1 MLGGDRQKKSDAHKP
16 ERKLVW
22 GVCLSSDLVYIGSSE
37 EELEDEIE
45 SQVRISD
52 LTIQGRFKMSIRI
65 NHNITALDA
74 WRNLTLTTSNMQ
86 KSMEKLSSGYRINRA
101 ADDPAGLVIS
111 EQFRAQIAGLN
122 RAVTNSEGSI
132 NMVQTAE
139 GALTEINNLLIGMRE
154 LAIHAA
160 NTGFNDANQLAAD
173 QQEIE
178 NALATIDRIGATTQF
193 GTKKLLDG
201 SADNV
206 ASVTTANNS
215 KATLGTS
222 NLLAGSHS
230 LTATK
235 KTDASGEFNTSNL
248 GLSTPVYISKLS
260 GGTHNVDITQ
270 ASSGAT
276 KTGSRIFLTDNWN
289 NGLRFSTTAA
299 VAQATGHIT
308 YTADA
313 NSLATITVK
322 INYQDNQTDAS
333 PIGVQTLSFRTTTL
347 AATNAVTANTEFI
360 NKLNTA
366 IAANTYLAGKITAA
380 TTSATG
386 FQIRAANQGNSYSVY
401 VQSVTVAGGT
411 DTFGGLSTTLDG
423 NSGRGASGATINMSA
438 VAAGGTYTGGTV
450 HLNGTYSTMT
460 SLITALNGHLD
471 DHFGT
476 ATTGINNIYATA
488 ITTAAGYDAM
498 KLYTIDQGSSYSL
511 KVNDSKVTGS
521 PDPLKGLGLT
531 TDSTAVTGLD
541 AYVSLDG
548 YTNKID
554 DVRYWYGSSATTQLA
569 TLYNAAATD
578 TDRGSVQLTVAKAL
592 TYGLTSGTNG
602 VKIGNIKFTVNAP
615 TYGVRLDGSP
625 ETTVTA
631 GIENTIY
638 NSTRSE
644 SVKVKYGLD
653 SEGGTETIQ
662 AVDNRLVFQVGAN
675 VGQTVKIALPN
686 MESTY
691 LATGVTGNL
700 FESLSKIDV
709 TTTTGAQ
716 DSQTLIDK
724 AIDTVTNA
732 RGTLGSFQK
741 NTLESNLR
749 NLRIASQNL
758 TAAESTIRDTD
769 MAREMSEY
777 TKYQILLQA
786 GTAMLAQGN
795 QIPQAVLSLFQ

>member
-1 MLGGDRQKKSDAHKP
+1 
-16 ERKLVW
+16 
-22 GVCLSSDLVYIGSSE
+22 
-37 EELEDEIE
+37 
-45 SQVRISD
+45 
-52 LTIQGRFKMSIRI
+52 MSIRI

-74 WRNLTLTTSNMQ
+74 WRNLTLTTSGME

-111 EQFRAQIAGLN
+111 EQFRAQVAGLN

-206 ASVTTANNS
+206 ASITTANNS
-215 KATLGTS
+215 KATLGTAS
-222 NLLAGSHS
+222 LSAGSHS

-235 KTDASGEFNTSNL
+235 KTDASGEFNTTTL
-248 GLSTPVYISKLS
+248 GLSTPQYISKLS
-260 GGTHNVDITQ
+260 GGTHNIDITQ
-270 ASSGAT
+270 ASSGAI
-276 KTGSRIFLTDNWN
+276 KTGSRIFITDNWSN
-289 NGLRFSTTAA
+289 PVRFSAA
-299 VAQATGHIT
+299 ASVAQVNGNIT
-308 YTADA
+308 YTSGTVA
-313 NSLATITVK
+313 ATITVK
-322 INYQDNQTDAS
+322 INYQDTQTDAS
-333 PIGVQTLSFRTTTL
+333 PIGVQTLTFRTSAL
-347 AATNAVTANTEFI
+347 AAAHATTANGEFAT
-360 NKLNTA
+360 KLNAA
-366 IAANTYLAGKITAA
+366 IAANTYLAGKVTAA
-380 TTSATG
+380 TISASG
-386 FQIRAANQGNSYSVY
+386 FTVKSANSGNQYSVY
-401 VQSVTVAGGT
+401 VESVTRAGGAN
-411 DTFGGLSTTLDG
+411 TFGDIGSTIDG
-423 NSGRGASGATINMSA
+423 ESGRGVSTATINMSLVSA
-438 VAAGGTYTGGTV
+438 NTSVTDIVNFQGTF
-450 HLNGTYSTMT
+450 SSIT
-460 SLITALNGHLD
+460 SLIATLNNNLD
-471 DHFGT
+471 TNFGT
-476 ATTGINNIYATA
+476 AYAAAVNNIYATA
-488 ITTAAGYDAM
+488 ITTAAGYSAI
-498 KLYTIDQGSSYSL
+498 KLYTVDQGSAYSL
-511 KVNDSKVTGS
+511 KVNSSVSSGS
-521 PDPLKGLGLT
+521 SDPLKGLGLT
-531 TDSTAVTGLD
+531 TDSTAITGLD
-541 AYVSLDG
+541 ARVSLDG
-548 YTNKID
+548 YSNTIT
-554 DVRYWYGSSATTQLA
+554 DVRYNYATSATNQLVS
-569 TLYNAAATD
+569 LYNSAATN
-578 TDRGSVQLTVAKAL
+578 TDRGSVQVTVAKAL
-592 TYGLTSGTNG
+592 TYGLTTGTNG
-602 VKIGNIKFTVNAP
+602 VKVGNIKFTVNAP

-631 GIENTIY
+631 GTETSIY
-638 NSTRSE
+638 NSARTE

-653 SEGGTETIQ
+653 SEGGTETVQ
-662 AVDNRLVFQVGAN
+662 SVDQRLVFQVGAN

-686 MESTY
+686 MKSTY
-691 LATGVTGNL
+691 LATGITGNM

-709 TTTTGAQ
+709 TSASGAQ

-769 MAREMSEY
+769 MAKEMSEY

-795 QIPQAVLSLFQ
+795 QIPQTVLSLFQ

>member
-1 MLGGDRQKKSDAHKP
+1 
-16 ERKLVW
+16 
-22 GVCLSSDLVYIGSSE
+22 
-37 EELEDEIE
+37 
-45 SQVRISD
+45 
-52 LTIQGRFKMSIRI
+52 MSIRI
-65 NHNITALDA
+65 NHNISALDA
-74 WRNLTLTTSNMQ
+74 WRNLTLTTSGMQ

-122 RAVTNSEGSI
+122 RAVQNSEGSI

-173 QQEIE
+173 QKEIE
-178 NALATIDRIGATTQF
+178 NAISTIDRIGATTQF

-206 ASVTTANNS
+206 VSVTTANNS

-235 KTDASGEFNTSNL
+235 KTDASGEFNTTTL

-276 KTGSRIFLTDNWN
+276 KSGSRLFLTDSWN
-289 NGLRFSTTAA
+289 NALRFSAA
-299 VAQATGHIT
+299 NAAASVAGAITFAGSATV
-308 YTADA
+308 ADMVA
-313 NSLATITVK
+313 ATITVK
-322 INYQDNQTDAS
+322 INYQDTQTDAS
-333 PIGVQTLSFRTTTL
+333 PIGVQTLTFRTDAL
-347 AATNAVTANTEFI
+347 SAATASAANNEFI
-360 NKLNTA
+360 TELNDA
-366 IAANTYLAGKITAA
+366 IAANTYLAGKISAA
-380 TTSATG
+380 TTSATA
-386 FQIRAANQGNSYSVY
+386 FKISAANAGNPYSVY
-401 VQSVTVAGGT
+401 VQSVTVSSATTGVFGDIGSTIDGESARGISGG
-411 DTFGGLSTTLDG
+411 
-423 NSGRGASGATINMSA
+423 TINMS
-438 VAAGGTYTGGTV
+438 VVTAATTAGNRSV
-450 HLNGTYSTMT
+450 NIAGTYSTMS
-460 SLITALNGHLD
+460 SLITAVNNAL
-471 DHFGT
+471 GT
-476 ATTGINNIYATA
+476 TFANATSTINTLWATA
-488 ITTAAGYDAM
+488 ITTAAGYSAL
-498 KLYTIDQGSSYSL
+498 KLYTIDQGSEWSL

-521 PDPLKGLGLT
+521 GDPLKGLGLT

-548 YTNKID
+548 FTNTIS
-554 DVRYWYGSSATTQLA
+554 DVRYWYSSSATAQLV
-569 TLYNAAATD
+569 TLYNAASTN
-578 TDRGSVQLTVAKAL
+578 TDRGSVQVTVAKAL
-592 TYGLTSGTNG
+592 TYGLTTGTNG
-602 VKIGNIKFTVNAP
+602 VKVGNITFTVNAP

-631 GIENTIY
+631 GVENTIY

-644 SVKVKYGLD
+644 SVSVKYGLD
-653 SEGGTETIQ
+653 SEGGTETLQ

-691 LATGVTGNL
+691 LANGVTGNL
-700 FESLSKIDV
+700 FESLSKINV
-709 TTTTGAQ
+709 TTATGAQ

-749 NLRIASQNL
+749 NLRIAAQNL

-769 MAREMSEY
+769 MAKEMSEFVRN
-777 TKYQILLQA
+777 QILLQA

-795 QIPQAVLSLFQ
+795 QMPQVVLSLLK

>member
-1 MLGGDRQKKSDAHKP
+1 
-16 ERKLVW
+16 
-22 GVCLSSDLVYIGSSE
+22 
-37 EELEDEIE
+37 
-45 SQVRISD
+45 
-52 LTIQGRFKMSIRI
+52 MSIMI
-65 NHNITALDA
+65 NHNVTALDA
-74 WRNLTLTTSNMQ
+74 WRNLTLTTSAMQ

-111 EQFRAQIAGLN
+111 EQFRAQVAGLN

-139 GALTEINNLLIGMRE
+139 GALTEVNNLLISMRE

-206 ASVTTANNS
+206 ASIITANNS
-215 KATLGTS
+215 EVTLGAS
-222 NLLAGSHS
+222 SLSGGSHS

-235 KTDASGEFNTSNL
+235 KTDASGEFNTTTL
-248 GLSTPVYISKLS
+248 GLSTPQYVSKLS
-260 GGTHNVDITQ
+260 GGTHNIDITQ

-276 KTGSRIFLTDNWN
+276 KTGTRIFLTDNWN

-313 NSLATITVK
+313 NTLATITVK
-322 INYQDNQTDAS
+322 INYQDTQADAS
-333 PIGVQTLSFRTTTL
+333 PIGVQTLSFRTATL
-347 AATNAVTANTEFI
+347 AATNAVTANSEFT

-366 IAANTYLAGKITAA
+366 IAANTYLAGKVTAA
-380 TTSATG
+380 TISTSGFEVKTTNTG
-386 FQIRAANQGNSYSVY
+386 NQYSVY

-411 DTFGGLSTTLDG
+411 DTYGNIGSTIDG
-423 NSGRGASGATINMSA
+423 ESGRGVSGGTINMSA

-450 HLNGTYSTMT
+450 HLNGTYSTM
-460 SLITALNGHLD
+460 SDLLTALNGHLD

-488 ITTAAGYDAM
+488 ITTAAGYNAI
-498 KLYTIDQGSSYSL
+498 KLYTVDQGSKWSL

-521 PDPLKGLGLT
+521 ADPLKGLGLT
-531 TDSTAVTGLD
+531 TDSAAVTGSD

-554 DVRYWYGSSATTQLA
+554 DVRYWYGSSDTTQLVA
-569 TLYNAAATD
+569 LYNDAATNA
-578 TDRGSVQLTVAKAL
+578 DRGSVQITVAKAL
-592 TYGLTSGTNG
+592 TYGLVTGTNG
-602 VKIGNIKFTVNAP
+602 VKVGNIKFTVNAP
-615 TYGVRLDGSP
+615 TYGVRLDGSA

-631 GIENTIY
+631 GAETTIY
-638 NSTRSE
+638 NSNRDQ

-662 AVDNRLVFQVGAN
+662 AVDQRLVFQVGAN

-686 MESTY
+686 MKSTY

-700 FESLSKIDV
+700 FESLSKINV
-709 TTTTGAQ
+709 TTATGAQ

-769 MAREMSEY
+769 MAKEMSEY
-777 TKYQILLQA
+777 TKDQILLQA
-786 GTAMLAQGN
+786 GTAMLAQAN

>member
-1 MLGGDRQKKSDAHKP
+1 
-16 ERKLVW
+16 
-22 GVCLSSDLVYIGSSE
+22 
-37 EELEDEIE
+37 
-45 SQVRISD
+45 
-52 LTIQGRFKMSIRI
+52 MSIMI

-111 EQFRAQIAGLN
+111 EQFRAQVAGLN

-139 GALTEINNLLIGMRE
+139 GALTEVNNLLISMRE

-206 ASVTTANNS
+206 ASITTANNS
-215 KATLGTS
+215 EVTLGAS
-222 NLLAGSHS
+222 SLSAGSHS
-230 LTATK
+230 LTAAK
-235 KTDASGEFNTSNL
+235 KTDASGEFNTTNL
-248 GLSTPVYISKLS
+248 GLSTPQYVSKLS
-260 GGTHNVDITQ
+260 GGTHNIDITQ

-276 KTGSRIFLTDNWN
+276 KSGTRIFITDNWSN
-289 NGLRFSTTAA
+289 ALSF
-299 VAQATGHIT
+299 QASATSALIQGTIT
-308 YTADA
+308 YTADS
-313 NSLATITVK
+313 NTLATITVK
-322 INYQDNQTDAS
+322 INYQDTQTDAS
-333 PIGVQTLSFRTTTL
+333 PIGVQTLSFRTATL
-347 AATNAVTANTEFI
+347 AATNAVTANSEFI
-360 NKLNTA
+360 NRLNTA
-366 IAANTYLAGKITAA
+366 IAANTYLAGKIVAA
-380 TTSATG
+380 TTSDTG

-411 DTFGGLSTTLDG
+411 NTYGGLDTTLNG
-423 NSGRGASGATINMSA
+423 NSARGISGGTVNMSA
-438 VAAGGTYTGGTV
+438 VTAATTASNKSV
-450 HLNGTYSTMT
+450 NIAGTYSTM
-460 SLITALNGHLD
+460 SGLVTALNNALGTT
-471 DHFGT
+471 FGN
-476 ATTGINNIYATA
+476 ATSTTNTMWATA
-488 ITTAAGYDAM
+488 ITTAAGYDAI
-498 KLYTIDQGSSYSL
+498 KLYTIDQGSKWSL

-521 PDPLKGLGLT
+521 ADPLKGLGLT
-531 TDSTAVTGLD
+531 TDSAALTGSD

-554 DVRYWYGSSATTQLA
+554 DVRYWYGSSATTQLVA
-569 TLYNAAATD
+569 LYNDAATNA
-578 TDRGSVQLTVAKAL
+578 DRGSVQITVAKAL
-592 TYGLTSGTNG
+592 TYGLVTGTNG
-602 VKIGNIKFTVNAP
+602 VKVGNIKFTVNAP

-631 GIENTIY
+631 GAEATIY
-638 NSTRSE
+638 NSARTE

-662 AVDNRLVFQVGAN
+662 AVDQRLVFQVGAN

-686 MESTY
+686 MKSTY
-691 LATGVTGNL
+691 LATGVTGNM
-700 FESLSKIDV
+700 FESLSRINV
-709 TTTTGAQ
+709 TTASGAQ
-716 DSQTLIDK
+716 DAQTLIDK

-769 MAREMSEY
+769 MAKEMSEY
-777 TKYQILLQA
+777 TKDQILLQA
-786 GTAMLAQGN
+786 GTAMLAQAN
-795 QIPQAVLSLFQ
+795 QIPQQVLTLFR